1 MRFDLLLFDAEITVI
16 SDMSISVRFAQLE
29 FSQALDSMVDVKI
42 C

>member
-1 MRFDLLLFDAEITVI
+1 MRFVLLHLCVL
-16 SDMSISVRFAQLE
+16 SDVASSMQIVQLE